1 MAWLVIPPVLS
12 LLRRAPAE
20 LGTIRGRT
28 VGQLQA
34 RQAQITCHLLNIL
47 APHLDMFRA
56 SQYMG
61 TLARGI
67 IFRNEQQVT
76 GDVRWRYLV
85 LLYEAEDTGIRTT
98 EGEVENYLFSMPA
111 FASDGRLDQQRYQAF
126 LRFFRLTDRDVRVAL
141 RDLIKVFK
149 LISLRM
155 ESVHATGAELWS
167 QYAFRNEQAKV
178 RFVAL
183 RPELFLPLVEANE
196 AALRDF
202 YEAHKDDIADSRSGT
217 VGYKSP
223 KRARVACALAAYED
237 FEKDMTVT
245 EAEIQ
250 GYYEEHKDEF
260 VLPEQKGEEE
270 PAVEGAEEESPALEN
285 APSGDE
291 TNSDKPTQ
299 SPVSSAEGD
308 AEGGE
313 KVGEIRPASQEG
325 TGEAEE
331 EVRYRDLEE
340 VRDDI
345 EDRIRRR
352 KAEEAASEAC
362 ERAFEDIQEVMP
374 QYVNEP
380 LPLDQMARRRKLR
393 YMVLKNE
400 AGREFLSRDEL
411 DELPLAISGI
421 GSFAMDQE
429 LYFASQFDSPGG
441 PCICQVLA
449 RRDPQVEPY
458 ESVKE
463 RVREDYMEEKA
474 LEEAQRMADE
484 LVEESAKSSL
494 DEAVAELNV
503 RLKSLVARNKNGHEK
518 EAKQQAEPG
527 DPQAEEGTEPEGIL
541 TIEETDFFSRS
552 ALFVPAMGGLRP
564 QVIKKAFSLH
574 RGQVASVVDGGPER
588 ICYVIEKVD
597 RRDADPVRFY
607 QLLGELRRGYLITKQ
622 IATLTSWVQQLVKE
636 SEPVE
641 QM

>member
-1 MAWLVIPPVLS
+1 V
-12 LLRRAPAE
+12 
-20 LGTIRGRT
+20 
-28 VGQLQA
+28 QA
-34 RQAQITCHLLNIL
+34 RQAQITCHLLNVL
-47 APHLDMFRA
+47 APHFDMFKA
-56 SQYMG
+56 SQHMG
-61 TLARGI
+61 TLTRGI
-67 IFRNEQQVT
+67 IFQNEEQIT
-76 GDVRWRYLV
+76 DDVRWRYLV
-85 LLYEAEDTGIRTT
+85 LLYEAEDAGIRTT
-98 EGEVENYLFSMPA
+98 DGEVESYLSSMPA
-111 FASDGRLDQQRYQAF
+111 LASDGRLDQQKYQAF

-155 ESVHATGAELWS
+155 ECIHATGAELWS
-167 QYAFRNEQAKV
+167 QYAFQNEQAKV

-183 RPELFLPLVEANE
+183 RPELFLPLVDVNE

-202 YEAHKDDIADSRSGT
+202 YEAHKDDIADPRSGT

-237 FEKDMTVT
+237 FEKDVTVT
-245 EAEIQ
+245 EAEIE

-260 VLPEQKGEEE
+260 VLPEEETE
-270 PAVEGAEEESPALEN
+270 EGSAAEGAEEESPALEN
-285 APSGDE
+285 ASSDDE
-291 TNSDKPTQ
+291 TNPDEPVQ
-299 SPVSSAEGD
+299 SPVSSGKGD
-308 AEGGE
+308 EEGGE

-331 EVRYRDLEE
+331 EVRYRALEE

-345 EDRIRRR
+345 EGRIRRR
-352 KAEEAASEAC
+352 KVEEAAAEAC
-362 ERAFEDIQEVMP
+362 ERAFEDIQEVSSE
-374 QYVNEP
+374 YINEP
-380 LPLDQMARRRKLR
+380 LPLEQMARRWKLR

-429 LYFASQFDSPGG
+429 LYFASEFDSPGG

-449 RRDPQVEPY
+449 RRAPQVEPY

-463 RVREDYMEEKA
+463 RVRGDYMEEKA
-474 LEEAQRMADE
+474 LEEAQRVADQ
-484 LVEESAKSSL
+484 LVEKSANSSL

-503 RLKSLVARNKNGHEK
+503 RLKSLMDRNKNGHEK
-518 EAKQQAEPG
+518 EANQQPESG
-527 DPQAEEGTEPEGIL
+527 DPQAEESAEPESIL
-541 TIEETDFFSRS
+541 TIGETDFFSRNT
-552 ALFVPAMGGLRP
+552 LFVPAMGGLRP
-564 QVIKKAFSLH
+564 QVVKKAFSLH

-597 RRDADPVRFY
+597 QRDADPVRFY
-607 QLLGELRRGYLITKQ
+607 QQLGELRRGYLITKQ
-622 IATLTSWVQQLVKE
+622 IAALRSWVQQLVNE
-636 SEPVE
+636 SEPAK